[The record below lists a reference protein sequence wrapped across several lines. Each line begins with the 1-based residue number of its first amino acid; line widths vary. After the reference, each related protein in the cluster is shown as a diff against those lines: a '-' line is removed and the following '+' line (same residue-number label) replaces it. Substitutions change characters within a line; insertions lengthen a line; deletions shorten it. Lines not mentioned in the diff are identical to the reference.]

1 VAVLPIRALPD
12 PVLRQKAKKV
22 STIDKSIRKLI
33 ADMRE
38 TLYADNTRAG
48 LAAPQVGVSL
58 RVIIIRQ
65 PEADDVILINP
76 EIIRRRGEH
85 IVNEGCLSVP
95 GYVGAL
101 RRAEAVTVKGFNV
114 NGKETR
120 IKAEGFL
127 AQALQHEIDHL
138 NGTLYVDRVENP
150 EDLRKIQT
158 EDAGM

>member
-1 VAVLPIRALPD
+1 MAVLPIRALPD

-22 STIDKSIRKLI
+22 TTIDKSIRQLI

-38 TLYADNTRAG
+38 TLYADDTRAG
-48 LAAPQVGVSL
+48 LAAPQVGISL

-65 PEADDVILINP
+65 QEAEDVILINP
-76 EIIRRRGEH
+76 EIIRKRGEH

-101 RRAEAVTVKGFNV
+101 RRAETVTVKGFDIK
-114 NGKETR
+114 GKETR

-150 EDLRKIQT
+150 EELRKIQI
-158 EDAGM
+158 EDTSI

>member
-1 VAVLPIRALPD
+1 MAILPIRTLPD
-12 PVLRQKAKKV
+12 PVLRQNAKRV
-22 STIDKSIRKLI
+22 TSIDKSIKKLI

-38 TLYADNTRAG
+38 TLYADDTRAG
-48 LAAPQVGVSL
+48 LAAPQIGVSL
-58 RVIIIRQ
+58 RVIIIRR

-76 EIIRRRGEH
+76 EIIRKRGEH
-85 IVNEGCLSVP
+85 LVNEGCLSVP

-101 RRAEAVTVKGFNV
+101 QRAEAVTVKGIDV
-114 NGKETR
+114 NGKVTR

-150 EDLRKIQT
+150 DELRKIQV
-158 EDAGM
+158 EDTRT